1 MSIYRIY
8 SSLPEVEI
16 ATKRALIDTS
26 ALMSNYK
33 ALVGKIPSGAEGI
46 AVVKADAY
54 GHSNDICAPALYEAG
69 CRFFAVSCL
78 AEAISL
84 RNVLKKCNDA
94 KILILGYTLPESVE
108 LLGEYDIIQCV
119 FSLDYAKQ
127 LSAAANDKIK
137 VHIKLNTG
145 MNRLGFEANSVSDA
159 PATAREIFEVSK
171 LKNIEITGM
180 FTHFSEADEFTDAGD
195 EFTRQQFANFCA
207 VERELK
213 GLGVN
218 VGFRHVCNSA
228 GALRFPEFILDGV
241 RFGIVMYGGGDRRL
255 TDRLDIRPV
264 MSLETVISSVHELR
278 RGEVVGYGGDFT
290 AERDMKIVTMPIG
303 YADGFLRYYEGAT
316 VTVKTATGDK
326 KLKLIGKICMDQCM
340 ADATGVDVAVCD
352 RVTLFGNDRSELDDL
367 ARRAGTIDYECLCLV
382 SSRVPRIVK

>member
-108 LLGEYDIIQCV
+108 LLGENDIIQGV
-119 FSLDYAKQ
+119 F
-127 LSAAANDKIK
+127 
-137 VHIKLNTG
+137 
-145 MNRLGFEANSVSDA
+145 
-159 PATAREIFEVSK
+159 
-171 LKNIEITGM
+171 
-180 FTHFSEADEFTDAGD
+180 
-195 EFTRQQFANFCA
+195 
-207 VERELK
+207 
-213 GLGVN
+213 
-218 VGFRHVCNSA
+218 
-228 GALRFPEFILDGV
+228 
-241 RFGIVMYGGGDRRL
+241 
-255 TDRLDIRPV
+255 
-264 MSLETVISSVHELR
+264 
-278 RGEVVGYGGDFT
+278 
-290 AERDMKIVTMPIG
+290 
-303 YADGFLRYYEGAT
+303 
-316 VTVKTATGDK
+316 
-326 KLKLIGKICMDQCM
+326 
-340 ADATGVDVAVCD
+340 
-352 RVTLFGNDRSELDDL
+352 
-367 ARRAGTIDYECLCLV
+367 
-382 SSRVPRIVK
+382 

>member
-33 ALVGKIPSGAEGI
+33 ALVGKIPSNAEGI

-127 LSAAANDKIK
+127 LSAASNDKIK

-145 MNRLGFEANSVSDA
+145 MNRLGFEANSASDA

-255 TDRLDIRPV
+255 TDSLDIRPV